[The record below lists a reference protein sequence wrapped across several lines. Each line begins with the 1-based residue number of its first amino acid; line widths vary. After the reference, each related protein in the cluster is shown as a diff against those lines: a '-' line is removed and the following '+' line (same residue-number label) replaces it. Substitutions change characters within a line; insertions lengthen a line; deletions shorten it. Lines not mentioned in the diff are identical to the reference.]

1 MSKAAKF
8 FSISV
13 LALAVGGCAV
23 TSQPIDRSVSEQRA
37 QQDLATMFKDQEPL
51 SGPLTLHEAMARAV
65 KYNLEARLKVMEEAM
80 AQRQVD
86 LATFDMLP
94 RMALSA
100 GYAGRNNV
108 SASSSQS
115 IETGTQSLEPSTSQ
129 DRDRGVADLTM
140 VWNVLDFGVSYVS
153 AKQQGDQRLIVQ
165 ERRRKVVHT
174 IIQDVRSAYWRAV
187 AADRLLTQIDSLMAR
202 VAQAR
207 DNSQRLSEQ
216 RIGDPIQALSYQR
229 ALIEATRQL
238 EEQRRALS
246 LAKTEL
252 ATLINLPLGTQV
264 ELAPDAGYQMPELKV
279 ALDTLEQEA
288 LASRPELREQ
298 DYQARISA
306 AETRKAMLRLLPGLE
321 FSAGGHY
328 DSNSFLVNQSWADY
342 GVKVTWNLFNVLSA
356 PAAIDVAKAGQEV
369 ADARRQAM
377 SMAIL
382 AQLHVA
388 NANFREAQRQFQ
400 TSQQLAGLDGQIV
413 EQLRNRYQAQGIG
426 ELELIQGELNTLQ
439 ADLRRDLAYAE
450 LRNSYGQLFA
460 SVGLDPLPERRV
472 RQCCGHRRGSLQS
485 RSAVAGRS
493 ALVCQHSPSRL
504 AIQRSITSS
513 PSRWEVERPSS
524 GIMMLGSVLCRRKL
538 STDFSGAPG

>member
-8 FSISV
+8 FSISL

-80 AQRQVD
+80 AQRQID

-115 IETGTQSLEPSTSQ
+115 VNTGTQSLEPSTSQ

-140 VWNVLDFGVSYVS
+140 VWNVLDFGVSYIS

-187 AADRLLTQIDSLMAR
+187 AADRLLNQIDSLMAR

-369 ADARRQAM
+369 VDARRQAM

-460 SVGLDPLPERRV
+460 SVGLDPLPESV
-472 RQCCGHRRGSLQS
+472 ASDSVADIAAALSS
-485 RSAVAGRS
+485 REAQWQAGQ
-493 ALVCQHSPSRL
+493 L
-504 AIQRSITSS
+504 
-513 PSRWEVERPSS
+513 
-524 GIMMLGSVLCRRKL
+524 
-538 STDFSGAPG
+538 

>member
-1 MSKAAKF
+1 MKKSQTL
-8 FSISV
+8 FSVSLLTLAIS
-13 LALAVGGCAV
+13 GCAV

-37 QQDLATMFKDQEPL
+37 QQDLAVMFKDQEPL
-51 SGPLTLHEAMARAV
+51 SAPLTLHEAMARAV

-115 IETGTQSLEPSTSQ
+115 VNTGTQSLEPSTSQ

-207 DNSQRLSEQ
+207 DDSQRLSEQ

-264 ELAPDAGYQMPELKV
+264 ELAPEDGYQIPELKV
-279 ALDTLEQEA
+279 ELDTLEQEA

-356 PAAIDVAKAGQEV
+356 PAAIEVAKAGQEV

-460 SVGLDPLPERRV
+460 SVGLDPLSE
-472 RQCCGHRRGSLQS
+472 SLAS
-485 RSAVAGRS
+485 DSVADIAT
-493 ALVCQHSPSRL
+493 ALADREAQWHAGQL
-504 AIQRSITSS
+504 
-513 PSRWEVERPSS
+513 
-524 GIMMLGSVLCRRKL
+524 
-538 STDFSGAPG
+538 

>member
-1 MSKAAKF
+1 MKNNKNLFVVSL
-8 FSISV
+8 
-13 LALAVGGCAV
+13 LALAISGCAV
-23 TSQPIDRSVSEQRA
+23 TSQPIERSASEARA
-37 QQDLATMFKDQEPL
+37 QSDLQSMFADQEPL
-51 SGPLTLHEAMARAV
+51 SAPLTLHEAMARAV
-65 KYNLEARLKVMEEAM
+65 KYNLEARLKVMEEAL

-86 LATFDMLP
+86 LASFDMLP
-94 RMALSA
+94 RMAMSA
-100 GYAGRNNV
+100 GYAGRNNI

-174 IIQDVRSAYWRAV
+174 IIQDVRSAYWRAQ
-187 AADRLLTQIDSLMAR
+187 AAERLLTQIDQLMAR
-202 VAQAR
+202 VAEAR
-207 DNSQRLSEQ
+207 DNSQRLSQQ
-216 RIGDPIQALSYQR
+216 RIGDPVQALGYQR

-252 ATLINLPLGTQV
+252 ATLINLPLGTELTLAASDDYQV
-264 ELAPDAGYQMPELKV
+264 PELKV
-279 ALDTLEQEA
+279 EWARLEQEA
-288 LASRPELREQ
+288 LANRPELREQ

-356 PAAIDVAKAGQEV
+356 PAAINVAKAGQEV

-377 SMAIL
+377 SIAVL

-388 NANFREAQRQFQ
+388 HANFREAQRQFM
-400 TSQQLAGLDGQIV
+400 TSQQLAELDGEIAG
-413 EQLRNRYQAQGIG
+413 QLRNRHQAQSIG
-426 ELELIQGELNTLQ
+426 ELELIQAELNALQ

-460 SVGLDPLPERRV
+460 SVGLDPLP
-472 RQCCGHRRGSLQS
+472 QTL
-485 RSAVAGRS
+485 
-493 ALVCQHSPSRL
+493 
-504 AIQRSITSS
+504 
-513 PSRWEVERPSS
+513 PSS
-524 GIMMLGSVLCRRKL
+524 QL
-538 STDFSGAPG
+538 SDIAQAISDSEIRWQSGDIQPL

>member
-1 MSKAAKF
+1 MSRAAKF
-8 FSISV
+8 FSISL
-13 LALAVGGCAV
+13 LALAVTGCAV
-23 TSQPIDRSVSEQRA
+23 TSQPIDRSVSAQRA
-37 QQDLATMFKDQEPL
+37 QQDLAIMFKDQEPL
-51 SGPLTLHEAMARAV
+51 NGPLTLHEAMARAV

-100 GYAGRNNV
+100 GYAGRSNI
-108 SASSSQS
+108 SASSSES
-115 IETGTQSLEPSTSQ
+115 IRTGTQSLEPSTSQ

-202 VAQAR
+202 VGQAR
-207 DNSQRLSEQ
+207 ENSQRLSEQ
-216 RIGDPIQALSYQR
+216 RIGDPVQALGYQR

-264 ELAPDAGYQMPELKV
+264 ELAPEDGYQIPELKV
-279 ALDTLEQEA
+279 ELGTLEQEA

-377 SMAIL
+377 SMAVL

-460 SVGLDPLPERRV
+460 SVGLDPLPE
-472 RQCCGHRRGSLQS
+472 SIAS
-485 RSAVAGRS
+485 DSVADIAT
-493 ALVCQHSPSRL
+493 ALANREAQWQAGQL
-504 AIQRSITSS
+504 
-513 PSRWEVERPSS
+513 
-524 GIMMLGSVLCRRKL
+524 
-538 STDFSGAPG
+538 

>member
-1 MSKAAKF
+1 MSKAAKLF
-8 FSISV
+8 TVSV
-13 LALAVGGCAV
+13 LALAVTGCAV

-37 QQDLATMFKDQEPL
+37 RQDMATMFKDQEPL

-65 KYNLEARLKVMEEAM
+65 KYNLEARLKVMEEAL
-80 AQRQVD
+80 AKRQVD
-86 LATFDMLP
+86 LASFDMLP
-94 RMALSA
+94 RMAMEA

-115 IETGTQSLEPSTSQ
+115 VLTNTQSLEPSTSQ

-153 AKQQGDQRLIVQ
+153 AKQQADQRLIVQ

-187 AADRLLTQIDSLMAR
+187 AAERLLKQIDSLMAR
-202 VAQAR
+202 VDEAR
-207 DNSQRLSEQ
+207 NSSQRMSSE
-216 RIGDPIQALSYQR
+216 RIGDPVQSLSYQR

-252 ATLINLPLGTQV
+252 AALVNLPLNTDFTLAADDTYQV
-264 ELAPDAGYQMPELKV
+264 PELKV
-279 ALDTLEQEA
+279 DITRLEEEA

-342 GVKVTWNLFNVLSA
+342 GVKVTWNLFNAISA
-356 PAAIDVAKAGQEV
+356 PAAIDVAKAGESV
-369 ADARRQAM
+369 AAARRQAM
-377 SMAIL
+377 SMAVL
-382 AQLHVA
+382 AQLYVA
-388 NANFREAQRQFQ
+388 NANYHEAQRQFQ
-400 TSQQLAGLDGQIV
+400 TSQQLAELDGQIA
-413 EQLRNRYQAQGIG
+413 EQLRNRYKTQSIG
-426 ELELIQGELNTLQ
+426 ELDLIQGELNTLQ
-439 ADLRRDLAYAE
+439 AQLKRDLSYAE
-450 LRNSYGQLFA
+450 LRNAYAQLFVSA
-460 SVGLDPLPERRV
+460 GVDPLPE
-472 RQCCGHRRGSLQS
+472 SLPDDKLATIASALQS
-485 RSAVAGRS
+485 NE
-493 ALVCQHSPSRL
+493 
-504 AIQRSITSS
+504 
-513 PSRWEVERPSS
+513 SRWAS
-524 GIMMLGSVLCRRKL
+524 GDI
-538 STDFSGAPG
+538 GAAK

>member
-1 MSKAAKF
+1 MNKSYTLF
-8 FSISV
+8 GVSL
-13 LALAVGGCAV
+13 LALAISGCAV
-23 TSQPIDRSVSEQRA
+23 TSKPIEIGESEQRA
-37 QQDLATMFKDQEPL
+37 RADLQSMFKDQEPL
-51 SGPLTLHEAMARAV
+51 SGPLTLHTAMARAV
-65 KYNLEARLKVMEEAM
+65 KYNLEARLKVMEEAV

-115 IETGTQSLEPSTSQ
+115 VDTGTQSLEPSTSQ

-140 VWNVLDFGVSYVS
+140 VWNVLDFGVAYVS
-153 AKQQGDQRLIVQ
+153 AKQAADQRLIVQ

-187 AADRLLTQIDSLMAR
+187 AAERLLKQIDELMAR
-202 VAQAR
+202 VDRAR
-207 DNSQRLSEQ
+207 DDSQRMTRE
-216 RIGDPIQALSYQR
+216 RIGDQVQTLSYQR

-238 EEQRRALS
+238 EQQRRALS

-252 ATLINLPLGTQV
+252 ATLINLAPGTSFS
-264 ELAPDAGYQMPELKV
+264 LAESGAYPVPELKV
-279 ALDTLEQEA
+279 ELAQLEQLA
-288 LASRPELREQ
+288 LANRPELREQ
-298 DYQARISA
+298 DYQTRISA

-356 PAAIDVAKAGQEV
+356 PAAIDVAKAGQQV

-377 SMAIL
+377 SMAVL
-382 AQLHVA
+382 AQLYVA
-388 NANFREAQRQFQ
+388 NANFRESQRQFQ
-400 TSQQLAGLDGQIV
+400 TSQQLAALDGEIAG
-413 EQLRNRYQAQGIG
+413 QLRNRHKAQSIG
-426 ELELIQGELNTLQ
+426 ELELIQAELNTLQ

-460 SVGLDPLPERRV
+460 SVGLDPLPKE
-472 RQCCGHRRGSLQS
+472 L
-485 RSAVAGRS
+485 
-493 ALVCQHSPSRL
+493 PSYQL
-504 AIQRSITSS
+504 SDIAQAISDSE
-513 PSRWEVERPSS
+513 SRWQAGDIQPR
-524 GIMMLGSVLCRRKL
+524 
-538 STDFSGAPG
+538 

>member
-1 MSKAAKF
+1 MNKSQKLF
-8 FSISV
+8 GVSL
-13 LALAVGGCAV
+13 LALTISGCAV
-23 TSQPIDRSVSEQRA
+23 TSQPIERSVSEQRA
-37 QQDLATMFKDQEPL
+37 QSDLQSMFKDQEPL

-65 KYNLEARLKVMEEAM
+65 KYNLEARLKVMEEAL
-80 AQRQVD
+80 AKRQVD

-100 GYAGRNNV
+100 GYAGRDNI
-108 SASSSQS
+108 SASSSESVQ
-115 IETGTQSLEPSTSQ
+115 TGTQSLEPSTSQ

-140 VWNVLDFGVSYVS
+140 VWNVLDFGVAYVS

-187 AADRLLTQIDSLMAR
+187 AAERLLKQIDSLMAR
-202 VAQAR
+202 VDDAR
-207 DNSQRLSEQ
+207 SNSQRMSSE

-252 ATLINLPLGTQV
+252 ATLINLPLGTDLT
-264 ELAPDAGYQMPELKV
+264 LAASNDYSVPELKV
-279 ALDTLEQEA
+279 DMDHLAQEA
-288 LASRPELREQ
+288 LANRPELREQ

-377 SMAIL
+377 SMAVL
-382 AQLHVA
+382 AQLYVA
-388 NANFREAQRQFQ
+388 NANFNEAQRQFQ
-400 TSQQLAGLDGQIV
+400 TSQQLAQLDSQIAD
-413 EQLRNRYQAQGIG
+413 QLRNRRKAQGIG
-426 ELELIQGELNTLQ
+426 ELELIQGELNALQ

-460 SVGLDPLPERRV
+460 SVGLDPLPKELPSTQLSDIAR
-472 RQCCGHRRGSLQS
+472 
-485 RSAVAGRS
+485 
-493 ALVCQHSPSRL
+493 ALNDSE
-504 AIQRSITSS
+504 
-513 PSRWEVERPSS
+513 SRWQS
-524 GIMMLGSVLCRRKL
+524 GDIQPR
-538 STDFSGAPG
+538 

>member
-37 QQDLATMFKDQEPL
+37 QQDLAIMFKDQEPL

-100 GYAGRNNV
+100 GYAGRSNI

-165 ERRRKVVHT
+165 ERRRKVMHT

-216 RIGDPIQALSYQR
+216 RIGDPIQALGYQR

-252 ATLINLPLGTQV
+252 ATLINLPLGTRV
-264 ELAPDAGYQMPELKV
+264 ELAPEAGYQVPELKV
-279 ALDTLEQEA
+279 ELGRLEQEA

-328 DSNSFLVNQSWADY
+328 DSNAFLVNQSWADY

-356 PAAIDVAKAGQEV
+356 PAAIDVAKAGQVV

-400 TSQQLAGLDGQIV
+400 TSQQLAGLDGQIL

-460 SVGLDPLPERRV
+460 SVGLDPLPE
-472 RQCCGHRRGSLQS
+472 SIAS
-485 RSAVAGRS
+485 DSVADIAS
-493 ALVCQHSPSRL
+493 ALANREAQWQTGQL
-504 AIQRSITSS
+504 
-513 PSRWEVERPSS
+513 
-524 GIMMLGSVLCRRKL
+524 
-538 STDFSGAPG
+538 